1 MHTSGLVLHDLLAIA
16 LAHHASDLHL
26 ASNAP
31 PKMRVQGLLQTMTC
45 PEPMPTT
52 VCANGSE
59 AQATLNHP
67 LTNEFVAPNA
77 ATQNESRHLDAIST
91 RARS

>member
-1 MHTSGLVLHDLLAIA
+1 MHTFGLVLHDLLAIA

-52 VCANGSE
+52 VCAEVGLMCKRPCI
-59 AQATLNHP
+59 ALLATKP
-67 LTNEFVAPNA
+67 C
-77 ATQNESRHLDAIST
+77 T
-91 RARS
+91 RCCNPK